1 MNLGA
6 VFILVM
12 PLELAIKCLN
22 SGGSIFWVAFWL
34 FNRDVSEKCSV
45 GIDTNDIISLV
56 HLLFFVLSVFSFMI
70 VKYTSKTYVTAKCWR
85 WIVFISWLSM
95 IGCYVGVVISDI
107 ISSNI

>member
-22 SGGSIFWVAFWL
+22 SGGSIFWAAFWL
-34 FNRDVSEKCSV
+34 FNRDISEKCSV